1 MGLVSMPRQF
11 ISNAT
16 TKFLNRSDELLFK
29 NVHSRTLLYNACF
42 EDPRID
48 RALLQLNQAS
58 KVVMLTSAGCNA
70 LDYALDNPAE
80 IHTVDINPSQNALL
94 QLKLK
99 LIEQANFADL
109 FAAFG
114 QGNHPKFKSL
124 YSGLLRPS
132 LPAYARRYWDAN
144 HHYFNPTGLKKSFY
158 YYGISGNVAWLIRHY
173 LKTNRNLTKQL
184 YRLLDAASLEEQKE
198 IYERIE
204 AEFWAALCHW
214 VAKNPLALT
223 VIGGVPRPQVQLIEQ
238 QYRGSLAGYLRDKLR
253 NVMTG
258 VPISDNYFWRVY
270 LTGSYTQTCCPNY
283 LKPENFDPLRV
294 NSAASQT
301 YTCTL
306 TEFLARHPGP
316 YTHFVLLDHQDW
328 LAWHKPAVIAEEWR
342 LILRSSQ
349 PGSKILMRSAIP
361 EINFLPDF
369 VQSSLRFFPELTTP
383 LHRQDRVGIYSSLYL
398 GEVI

>member
-1 MGLVSMPRQF
+1 MELASFPRQF
-11 ISNAT
+11 LSSAT
-16 TKFLNRSDELLFK
+16 TQFLNRSDELLFK

-48 RALLQLNQAS
+48 RALLQLNQSS

-70 LDYALDNPAE
+70 LDYALDDPAE
-80 IHTVDINPSQNALL
+80 IHAVDINPSQNALL

-99 LIEQANFADL
+99 LIERAEFTDL
-109 FAAFG
+109 FTAFG
-114 QGNHPKFKSL
+114 QGRHPKFKSL
-124 YSGLLRPS
+124 YYNVLRVA
-132 LPAYARRYWDAN
+132 LPVYARYYWDVN
-144 HHYFNPTGLKKSFY
+144 LHYFNPASLKKSFY
-158 YYGISGNVAWLIRHY
+158 YNGISGNVAWLIRHY
-173 LKTNRNLTKQL
+173 LKANKNLIKQL
-184 YRLLDAASLEEQKE
+184 YRLLDATSLEEQKE

-204 AEFWAALCHW
+204 AEFWAALCRW

-238 QYRGSLAGYLRDKLR
+238 QYRGGLAGYLRDKLR

-270 LTGSYTQTCCPNY
+270 LTGSYTETCCPNY
-283 LKPENFDPLRV
+283 LKPEKFYPLRV
-294 NSAASQT
+294 NSAAIQT

-383 LHRQDRVGIYSSLYL
+383 LHIQDRVGIYSSLYL